1 MLKTIKYEEIEKS
14 WININYMFIDVRS
27 PSEYKSETIPGAIN
41 IPIFNDEERSL
52 IGTVYKQESVEKA
65 KKIGVDLVSKKLPN
79 IYGKVVELNKKYD
92 NLVFFCARGG
102 MRSRA
107 LVSLFESIGINAF
120 KLEGGYKY
128 YRKYVYTHLPNLI
141 SNIQFIVLY
150 GNTGTGKTHI
160 LQNLKRKGMDIVD
173 LEGCANHRGSI
184 LGSVGLGQQ
193 NTQKMFESLLYQS
206 LFNRKTDL
214 VFVEGESRRI
224 GKDII
229 PEYLFEAMN
238 EGINIKIEANMD
250 TRITNIL
257 DSYVHDTDN
266 ELIES
271 LDHLRKHLG
280 DKNIDRYIELV
291 KNHQYETVAEEL
303 MIKYYDPMYEHND
316 REYSKVFYNDG
327 IENVTNDIIQ
337 WVNELIDREKINF

>member
-1 MLKTIKYEEIEKS
+1 MFKTIKYEEIEKN
-14 WININYMFIDVRS
+14 WIDESYAFIDVRS
-27 PSEYKSETIPGAIN
+27 PSEYESETIPGAIN
-41 IPIFNDEERSL
+41 IPIFNNEERSL
-52 IGTVYKQESVEKA
+52 IGIVYKQESIEKA
-65 KKIGVDLVSKKLPN
+65 KKIGIELASKKLPS
-79 IYGKVVELNKKYD
+79 IYEKIIELNKKYD

-128 YRKYVYTHLPNLI
+128 YRKYIYTHLPNLVTD
-141 SNIQFIVLY
+141 IQFIILY
-150 GNTGTGKTHI
+150 GNTGNGKTHI

-206 LFNRKTDL
+206 LFNRKTNL
-214 VFVEGESRRI
+214 VFIEGESRRI

-229 PEYLFEAMN
+229 PKYLFEAMKK
-238 EGINIKIEANMD
+238 GINIKIEANMD
-250 TRITNIL
+250 IRIANIL
-257 DSYVHDTDN
+257 DSYVHDTDD

-271 LDHLRKHLG
+271 LEHLRKHLG
-280 DKNIDRYIELV
+280 DKNIDRYIKLIE
-291 KNHQYETVAEEL
+291 KHQYKPVAEEL
-303 MIKYYDPMYEHND
+303 MVKYYDPMYEHND
-316 REYSKVFYNDG
+316 REYNKVFYNDG
-327 IENVTNDIIQ
+327 IENVTNEIIQ
-337 WVNELIDREKINF
+337 WVENL

>member
-1 MLKTIKYEEIEKS
+1 MFKTIKYEEIEKN
-14 WININYMFIDVRS
+14 WIDESYAFIDVRS
-27 PSEYKSETIPGAIN
+27 PSEYESETIPGAIN
-41 IPIFNDEERSL
+41 IPIFNNEERSL
-52 IGTVYKQESVEKA
+52 IGIVYKQESIEKA
-65 KKIGVDLVSKKLPN
+65 KKIGTELASKKLPS
-79 IYGKVVELNKKYD
+79 IYEKIIELNKKYD

-128 YRKYVYTHLPNLI
+128 YRKYIYTHLPNLVTD
-141 SNIQFIVLY
+141 IQFIVLY
-150 GNTGTGKTHI
+150 GNTGNGKTHI

-206 LFNRKTDL
+206 LFNRKTNL
-214 VFVEGESRRI
+214 VFIEGESRRI

-229 PEYLFEAMN
+229 PKYLFEAMKK
-238 EGINIKIEANMD
+238 GINIKIEANMD
-250 TRITNIL
+250 IRIANIL
-257 DSYVHDTDN
+257 DSYVHDTDD

-271 LDHLRKHLG
+271 LEHLRKHLG
-280 DKNIDRYIELV
+280 DKNIDRCIKLIE
-291 KNHQYETVAEEL
+291 KHQYKPVAEEL
-303 MIKYYDPMYEHND
+303 MVKYYDPMYEHND
-316 REYSKVFYNDG
+316 REYNKVFYNDG
-327 IENVTNDIIQ
+327 IENVTNEIIQ
-337 WVNELIDREKINF
+337 WVENL